1 MPDGRPDGYRAQ
13 LAVYAGGRVLL
24 RSRRGTD
31 MTAAFPEIK
40 AAALTQLPADTG
52 LDGELVVWE
61 EDQLACERPQQRLA
75 RRDRLAAAGA
85 ARQWPAHYVAFDRVH
100 AAGTDLTDWPY
111 QRRRMAP
118 EALFSEWLGW
128 TAAWLEPVLQTPHRA
143 LPTGAVLAEIQ
154 STPEDRGGRRQGSA
168 GAAHAVGTAAR
179 HRP

>member
-85 ARQWPAHYVAFDRVH
+85 ARQ
-100 AAGTDLTDWPY
+100 
-111 QRRRMAP
+111 
-118 EALFSEWLGW
+118 
-128 TAAWLEPVLQTPHRA
+128 
-143 LPTGAVLAEIQ
+143 
-154 STPEDRGGRRQGSA
+154 
-168 GAAHAVGTAAR
+168 
-179 HRP
+179 